1 MIKDYIRPKSL
12 EEAYELLSSNKNS
25 RILGGGAFLRL
36 GSKRINTA
44 IDLCDLDL
52 NYIKETDEGIE
63 IGAMTTFRDLEKSQ
77 ILKEY
82 FGNLLA
88 DALKGIVGVQ
98 FRNYVTVGA
107 SVYSKYGFSDLI
119 TALLALDCT
128 LVLYKNGE
136 IKLEDYLNTKL
147 GERDILTKIVLK
159 KEKTSTSY
167 QTIRK
172 STSGYP
178 TLSVAVAKNKDGFKI
193 SVGARPMVAAL
204 AQEAADF
211 LNTNSNIDEDTALKA
226 GEICSESLK
235 FGTNY
240 LGTEEYRKDIC
251 KVLVKRAIMEVV

>member
-36 GSKRINTA
+36 GSKCINTA

-128 LVLYKNGE
+128 LV
-136 IKLEDYLNTKL
+136 
-147 GERDILTKIVLK
+147 
-159 KEKTSTSY
+159 
-167 QTIRK
+167 
-172 STSGYP
+172 
-178 TLSVAVAKNKDGFKI
+178 F
-193 SVGARPMVAAL
+193 
-204 AQEAADF
+204 
-211 LNTNSNIDEDTALKA
+211 
-226 GEICSESLK
+226 
-235 FGTNY
+235 
-240 LGTEEYRKDIC
+240 
-251 KVLVKRAIMEVV
+251 